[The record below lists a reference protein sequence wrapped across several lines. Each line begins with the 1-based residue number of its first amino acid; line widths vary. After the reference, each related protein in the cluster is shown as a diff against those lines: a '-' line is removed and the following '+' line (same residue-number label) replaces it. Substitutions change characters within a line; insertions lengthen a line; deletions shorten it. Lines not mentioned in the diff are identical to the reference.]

1 MTHTMDHTKRP
12 NLSEQTIWKADRFTR
27 VFLAGLAFDFCV
39 RYSAEDA
46 HREGLALV
54 VVEDA
59 CRGIDVDGSMATTRE
74 SLPVDDQDWTEKHP
88 APAPK
93 RASCDVTGTR
103 GSSCYEDVLI

>member
-1 MTHTMDHTKRP
+1 MDHTKRP

-39 RYSAEDA
+39 RYSAGDA

-93 RASCDVTGTR
+93 KGIMRRDRHAR
-103 GSSCYEDVLI
+103 LVLLRRRTDLNQG

>member
-1 MTHTMDHTKRP
+1 MDHTKRP

-54 VVEDA
+54 
-59 CRGIDVDGSMATTRE
+59 IDVDGSMATTRE

-93 RASCDVTGTR
+93 KGIMRRDRHARLVLLQN
-103 GSSCYEDVLI
+103 VLI